1 MTDPI
6 DSKDVQILQKFK
18 KDSRMP
24 MGIIGKSMNVS
35 KATVSRRVSKME
47 EDRIIRNYSIDIDL
61 SSLGVMKS
69 LVSIQVIGSP
79 VNEVVD
85 TLKQL
90 KEIGDIYKTFGD
102 HNIVCEVYTR
112 NVNELYEMI
121 QSKILTIYSVKNVQV
136 DAIIE
141 KLTLHESADLNLYND
156 ILKERE

>member
-1 MTDPI
+1 MVDQL
-6 DSKDVQILQKFK
+6 DKKDIEILRKFN

-24 MGIIGKSMNVS
+24 MGIIGNDMNAS
-35 KATVSRRVSKME
+35 KATVSRRVARME
-47 EDRIIRNYSIDIDL
+47 EDKIIRKYSIDVDL
-61 SSLGVMKS
+61 SSMGVMKS

-79 VNEVVD
+79 VNDVLE
-85 TLKQL
+85 TLKNIE
-90 KEIGDIYKTFGD
+90 EIGDIYKTFGD

-141 KLTLHESADLNLYND
+141 KSTLHESADLNLYEK
-156 ILKERE
+156 IMGMRE

>member
-1 MTDPI
+1 MTDQI
-6 DSKDVQILQKFK
+6 DGKDVEILRKFK
-18 KDSRMP
+18 RDSRMP
-24 MGIIGKSMNVS
+24 MGIIGKDMNIS

-47 EDRIIRNYSIDIDL
+47 EDRVIRGYSIDVDL
-61 SSLGVMKS
+61 SPMGVMKS
-69 LVSIQVIGSP
+69 FVSIQVIGSP
-79 VNEVVD
+79 VNEVID
-85 TLKQL
+85 MLKEL

-141 KLTLHESADLNLYND
+141 KLTLHESADLNLYSSM
-156 ILKERE
+156 LEERE